1 VDPKFEPSNDS
12 AEVTAEEIRST
23 TGLGKIG
30 LKRLRAGMQVWEYES
45 VAMTEEL
52 MVAVDGGLDVD
63 SGSMLYRRD
72 GAFLPFYGAAGRYRR
87 LDPVA
92 PDDLLPFDTVY
103 VLKSPASFTAHTV
116 LCDPFESGDRLMV
129 HLSRRGSDE
138 SSESW
143 VLVGHEAYGP
153 TWFLPLDS

>member
-1 VDPKFEPSNDS
+1 LDPKFEPSNDS
-12 AEVTAEEIRST
+12 AEVTADEIQST
-23 TGLGKIG
+23 AGLGKIG
-30 LKRLRAGMQVWEYES
+30 LKRLRAGMQVWDYES

-63 SGSMLYRRD
+63 PGAVLYRRD

-92 PDDLLPFDTVY
+92 HDDLLPLDTVY
-103 VLKSPASFTAHTV
+103 VLTSPASFTAHTV

-138 SSESW
+138 PFESW
-143 VLVGHEAYGP
+143 VLIGHEAYGP
-153 TWFLPLDS
+153 TWLLPLDS

>member
-1 VDPKFEPSNDS
+1 VDPEFEPSRDS
-12 AEVTAEEIRST
+12 AEVSAEEIQST
-23 TGLGKIG
+23 AGLGKIG
-30 LKRLRAGMQVWEYES
+30 LKRLRAGMQVWDYET
-45 VAMTEEL
+45 VATTQKMQ
-52 MVAVDGGLDVD
+52 VAVDGGLDVD
-63 SGSMLYRRD
+63 PGTVLFRRD
-72 GAFLPFYGAAGRYRR
+72 GPFLPFYGAAGHYRR
-87 LDPVA
+87 MDPVT

-103 VLKSPASFTAHTV
+103 VLKSPVSFTAHTV